1 MTDLLVLVALHVQL
15 TDDLIAITTFF
26 VVFVAVL
33 YLYENAEHGN

>member
-1 MTDLLVLVALHVQL
+1 VTDLLVLVALHVQL
-15 TDDLIAITTFF
+15 TDDLITTFF